1 MIKVE
6 TTKKDNDNHY
16 CKVEVSAT
24 EREIAIE
31 LASLLEAITEKG
43 HFNSINVA
51 LEAYN
56 DWLKT
61 LNNEAKES
69 KDDAE

>member
-1 MIKVE
+1 MLKVE
-6 TTKKDNDNHY
+6 TIRKDTDNHY

-31 LASLLEAITEKG
+31 LTSLLETITEKG
-43 HFNSINVA
+43 HFKSINVA

-56 DWLKT
+56 DW
-61 LNNEAKES
+61 
-69 KDDAE
+69 